1 MCAWT
6 YFMKRMQSD
15 THGGAYVCIKY
26 AFIICK
32 FRFGLGTLVDMLV
45 TEYTNDLLLACYI
58 VRNS

>member
-1 MCAWT
+1 
-6 YFMKRMQSD
+6 MKRMQSD

-26 AFIICK
+26 AFNICK